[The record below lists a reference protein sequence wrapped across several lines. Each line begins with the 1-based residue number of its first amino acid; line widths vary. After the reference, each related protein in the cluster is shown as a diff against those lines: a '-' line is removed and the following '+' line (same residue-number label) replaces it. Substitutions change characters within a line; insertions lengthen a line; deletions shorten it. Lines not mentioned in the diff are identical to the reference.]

1 MISLATTTTSWF
13 DLDAKLANLPLPIQG
28 RWDTIIF
35 VQQTLRYRSQG
46 VEILAYLY
54 NKPNV
59 TDPRALRY
67 LTNAQ
72 LNTSVI
78 MVERIYSVSKI
89 GEAFSQMQI
98 TMMSEIHIGNRL
110 KLKQWRVVIIILLLT
125 ECHTHMYTILT

>member
-13 DLDAKLANLPLPIQG
+13 DLDAKLANLPLQIQG
-28 RWDTIIF
+28 RWDTILF

-67 LTNAQ
+67 LPNAQ

-98 TMMSEIHIGNRL
+98 AMMSEIHIGNRL

-125 ECHTHMYTILT
+125 ECHTHMYAILT